1 MKIYSLAAVSAA
13 ACLAGTLSH
22 AAGPFDAFK
31 GKVKP
36 GMYEMKM
43 DVDMG
48 DMPGLPPGMG
58 KQSHTIQ
65 HCVTQEAIDRGE
77 MNKGPRDN
85 PRGECQVKNM
95 NVSGNTGTWTM
106 ECPNMKGDARMTF
119 TGDGYKMDSTMT
131 MNQGGRAMTVR
142 NHTESRYLGP
152 CK

>member
-1 MKIYSLAAVSAA
+1 MKISSLAAASAA
-13 ACLAGTLSH
+13 ACLAVSLSY
-22 AAGPFDAFK
+22 AGPFDAFK

-77 MNKGPRDN
+77 MNRSPRE
-85 PRGECQVKNM
+85 GQGKCEVKNM
-95 NVSGNTGTWTM
+95 NVSGNTGTYTM
-106 ECPNMKGDARMTF
+106 ECPNMKGDAKITF

-131 MNQGGRAMTVR
+131 MNQGGHAMTVK
-142 NHTESRYLGP
+142 NHTESKYLGP

>member
-1 MKIYSLAAVSAA
+1 MKIVRIAALSAA
-13 ACLAGTLSH
+13 ACCAASLAV
-22 AAGPFDAFK
+22 AGPFDVFK

-48 DMPGLPPGMG
+48 DIPGLPPGMG

-65 HCVTQEAIDRGE
+65 HCVTQEAIDKGE

-85 PRGECQVKNM
+85 QRGDCQVKNM

-106 ECPNMKGDARMTF
+106 ECPNMKGDAKMTF

-131 MNQGGRAMTVR
+131 MNQNGRMMTVK
-142 NHTESRYLGP
+142 NHTESKYLGP
-152 CK
+152 CSK